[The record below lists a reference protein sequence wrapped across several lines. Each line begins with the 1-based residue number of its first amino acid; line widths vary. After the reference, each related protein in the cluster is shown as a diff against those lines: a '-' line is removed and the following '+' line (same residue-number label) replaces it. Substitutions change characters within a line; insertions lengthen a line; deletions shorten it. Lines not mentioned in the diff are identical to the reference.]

1 MKFEEPQMILV
12 GKAQNV
18 VLGPNSGRGGDD
30 MVDLD
35 SPTALDLGLD

>member
-18 VLGPNSGRGGDD
+18 VLGVERRFASDD
-30 MVDLD
+30 PIDED
-35 SPTALDLGLD
+35 SPGGLDLGLD

>member
-18 VLGPNSGRGGDD
+18 VLGPEVRFGSDASADD
-30 MVDLD
+30 D
-35 SPTALDLGLD
+35 SPGALDLGLD